1 MDIIKTDIAI
11 IGGGGAGLR
20 AALAATAINPKIIVL
35 GVISMLIAFSASEGS
50 LNIVVGTTGLG
61 IFCVLIA
68 IYLLILESILVKQ

>member
-1 MDIIKTDIAI
+1 MK
-11 IGGGGAGLR
+11 
-20 AALAATAINPKIIVL
+20 AASAVFIVL